1 LEISN
6 RIFFRSDGSDRS
18 DRSDRKISS
27 QAGEKTGTRKLNWK
41 PEIQMPDSEIQM
53 LTDDGKLAGAIKEI
67 KRFL

>member
-27 QAGEKTGTRKLNWK
+27 QAGEKTGTRNWK